1 MGTVMVGEAI
11 GTGAGDYLDPMAQGL
26 KVRREV
32 LGDAYVDA
40 AMANADEFAR
50 PLQELISR
58 YCWGEVWSRDGL
70 DRRTRSLLNLAMLSA
85 LNRPHELKLH
95 LQGAFNN
102 GCSEEDVREVILQA
116 AIYCG
121 VPAALDAMRIAKGV
135 IAERRSE
142 A

>member
-1 MGTVMVGEAI
+1 MAMETGKGNI
-11 GTGAGDYLDPMAQGL
+11 GDGSDYLDPIEQGL
-26 KVRREV
+26 RVRREV

-40 AMANADEFAR
+40 SMANADEFAR

-121 VPAALDAMRIAKGV
+121 VPAALDAMRIAKSA
-135 IAERRSE
+135 IAERRE
-142 A
+142 NG

>member
-1 MGTVMVGEAI
+1 MGMEGEAN
-11 GTGAGDYLDPMAQGL
+11 GSGASGYLDPMQRGL

-40 AMANADEFAR
+40 AMVNADEFAR

-58 YCWGEVWSRDGL
+58 YCWGEIWSRDGL

-95 LQGAFNN
+95 LHGAFNN
-102 GCSEEDVREVILQA
+102 GCSEDDVREVILQA

-121 VPAALDAMRIAKGV
+121 VPSALDAMRIAKGV
-135 IAERRSE
+135 IAERRE
-142 A
+142 QR